1 MNSDFLIKQLYEAFP
16 LHPLPKQIARKQ
28 TIYDDEYS
36 YVEEFFSGR
45 EWDAFSLQTLLNEYR
60 GPHEA
65 CLSFMSTEAFNY
77 YLPGFMKISIEE
89 FDPEEILMEFV
100 LYELKPNTNYD
111 NQKMQFE
118 RFSTFDQEQ
127 INTIVIFFDYMQ
139 EKYGDEFRLSG
150 HDKGRIY
157 WKRKLTKH

>member
-1 MNSDFLIKQLYEAFP
+1 
-16 LHPLPKQIARKQ
+16 
-28 TIYDDEYS
+28 
-36 YVEEFFSGR
+36 
-45 EWDAFSLQTLLNEYR
+45 
-60 GPHEA
+60 
-65 CLSFMSTEAFNY
+65 MSTEAFNY

-100 LYELKPNTNYD
+100 LYELTPNTNYD